1 MTCIDVIIW
10 FSLQECL
17 EFSLFPELIA
27 TLLYVE
33 ALEDNEVVFIENV
46 RQFNRILT
54 DSNKQLALERLDQPK
69 KVRHKILTI
78 LINELINVFAFQTI
92 RHLCV

>member
-1 MTCIDVIIW
+1 MTFLFE

-33 ALEDNEVVFIENV
+33 ALEDNEVVFVENV

-54 DSNKQLALERLDQPK
+54 DSNKQPFLENLEQPK
-69 KVRHKILTI
+69 KVRCNISHFGI
-78 LINELINVFAFQTI
+78 ELINVCAFHSI
-92 RHLCV
+92 RRRCV

>member
-1 MTCIDVIIW
+1 M
-10 FSLQECL
+10 

-27 TLLYVE
+27 VLLYVE

-54 DSNKQLALERLDQPK
+54 DSNKQPFLESLEQPK
-69 KVRHKILTI
+69 KVCISLNILKIKTLLNNI
-78 LINELINVFAFQTI
+78 DAPFRCPYV
-92 RHLCV
+92 